1 MKFEFDIEQVN
12 VILSGLGE
20 LPAKVSM
27 DLITSIHKQAE
38 KQMQPEMVSEE
49 GAKQPLFYNVG
60 FVSGKSDVLGQSLSF
75 VRYARYLS
83 RLGQS
88 GICAI

>member
-20 LPAKVSM
+20 LPAKLSM

-38 KQMQPEMVSEE
+38 KQMQPEMKLEE
-49 GAKQPLFYNVG
+49 GAEQPLFYSVG
-60 FVSGKSDVLGQSLSF
+60 LVFGKSEVVGQSRSLT
-75 VRYARYLS
+75 RYAL
-83 RLGQS
+83 
-88 GICAI
+88 CASSCG

>member
-12 VILSGLGE
+12 VILSGLRTS
-20 LPAKVSM
+20 AKVSM

-49 GAKQPLFYNVG
+49 GLNSLFY
-60 FVSGKSDVLGQSLSF
+60 
-75 VRYARYLS
+75 
-83 RLGQS
+83 
-88 GICAI
+88 

>member
-1 MKFEFDIEQVN
+1 MKFEFDVDQVN

-49 GAKQPLFYNVG
+49 GAK
-60 FVSGKSDVLGQSLSF
+60 
-75 VRYARYLS
+75 
-83 RLGQS
+83 
-88 GICAI
+88 

>member
-38 KQMQPEMVSEE
+38 KQMQPEAQTEDQEV
-49 GAKQPLFYNVG
+49 
-60 FVSGKSDVLGQSLSF
+60 
-75 VRYARYLS
+75 
-83 RLGQS
+83 
-88 GICAI
+88 

>member
-49 GAKQPLFYNVG
+49 GAEQPLFYSVG
-60 FVSGKSDVLGQSLSF
+60 FVSGKSSVEGQSLNAL
-75 VRYARYLS
+75 R
-83 RLGQS
+83 
-88 GICAI
+88 

>member
-49 GAKQPLFYNVG
+49 GLNSPFFIGGQTVTVANSNNAWISCIYT
-60 FVSGKSDVLGQSLSF
+60 VSPGTQ
-75 VRYARYLS
+75 
-83 RLGQS
+83 
-88 GICAI
+88 I

>member
-1 MKFEFDIEQVN
+1 MKFEFDVEQVN

-20 LPAKVSM
+20 LPAKLSM
-27 DLITSIHKQAE
+27 DLITTIHKQAE

-60 FVSGKSDVLGQSLSF
+60 FLLGKSDVLGQSLSL
-75 VRYARYLS
+75 VR
-83 RLGQS
+83 
-88 GICAI
+88 

>member
-1 MKFEFDIEQVN
+1 MKFDFDIEQVN

-38 KQMQPEMVSEE
+38 KQMQPEMVSEK
-49 GAKQPLFYNVG
+49 GAK
-60 FVSGKSDVLGQSLSF
+60 
-75 VRYARYLS
+75 
-83 RLGQS
+83 
-88 GICAI
+88 